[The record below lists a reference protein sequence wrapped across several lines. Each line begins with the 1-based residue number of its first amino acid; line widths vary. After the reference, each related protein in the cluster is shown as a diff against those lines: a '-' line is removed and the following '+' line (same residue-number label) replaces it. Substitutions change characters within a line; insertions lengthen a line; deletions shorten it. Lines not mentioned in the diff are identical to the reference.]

1 MTTFL
6 QATVAGLSLA
16 SIYMLLALG
25 FVIIY
30 KSMQV
35 LSFAHPAVMLFAAYM
50 VSWMATD
57 PTGQRSWKL
66 NFWLALFLG
75 VVAAGLMALGLLF
88 VLAASRKGQDYEDVP
103 SSPNVQPEID

>member
-1 MTTFL
+1 VTTFL

-35 LSFAHPAVMLFAAYM
+35 LSFAHPAIMLFSARWEWLPPACWAG
-50 VSWMATD
+50 S
-57 PTGQRSWKL
+57 RS
-66 NFWLALFLG
+66 G
-75 VVAAGLMALGLLF
+75 
-88 VLAASRKGQDYEDVP
+88 SRSVR
-103 SSPNVQPEID
+103 